1 VGTLSDV
8 LKSIKSKLVILTP
21 SAVSINLLASQGDA
35 SYDRHAEIKGDESS

>member
-21 SAVSINLLASQGDA
+21 SAVSINLWHLKVT
-35 SYDRHAEIKGDESS
+35 RLMTVTLK